1 MTNFVNIRLANDE
14 LLDPMLKLL
23 VDKLAMDNPRW
34 VFTKQRENVTKRSI
48 AWSYRMTEEEQKAHE
63 APDGFHYVRNIKVTH
78 NDEQLGAV
86 MVDEL
91 YSRRGG
97 SHQHWQYGVKSWR
110 VEKSRGA
117 RDITYTTKMDMA
129 VRHVKKLFKP
139 MDHNETYNKA
149 QDVLLSKFNDAAATL
164 MYPIKTMSAIKSG
177 TALQAYALLKALG
190 EPIESPDLLEIER
203 QLQSD
208 AFKQAMGEY
217 FLAREMASH
226 HQRDMRVVVAMGG
239 NQYLFKDD
247 EYNLLCLDFEHLPE
261 RMQNNISVLHLM
273 QDNEIVRYVGYRYN
287 STHFYICK

>member
-1 MTNFVNIRLANDE
+1 MTNFVNIRLADDE

-34 VFTKQRENVTKRSI
+34 VFTKQRDGAYKRSI

-63 APDGFHYVRNIKVTH
+63 VPDGFTYVRNIKVTY
-78 NDEQLGAV
+78 NGEQLGAV

-139 MDHNETYNKA
+139 MDHNETYNRA
-149 QDVLLSKFNDAAATL
+149 EEVIRSKFHDAAATL
-164 MYPIKTMSAIKSG
+164 TYPIRTMSVIKSG
-177 TALQAYALLKALG
+177 VALQAYALSKAIG
-190 EPIESPDLLEIER
+190 EPIESPDLLEVER
-203 QLQSD
+203 QLKSD

-217 FLAREMASH
+217 FLAREMADK
-226 HQRDMRVVVAMGG
+226 HQRDMRVVVAMDG
-239 NQYLFKDD
+239 NHYLFKDD
-247 EYNLLCLDFEHLPE
+247 EYNLLCLDFDVLPE
-261 RMQNNISVLHLM
+261 RMQNNISVLILM
-273 QDNEIVRYVGYRYN
+273 QDNEIVRDVGYRYN